1 MFFRNCCNQHN
12 HCCSHPQPSN
22 CCDNHIIIVSGPTGA
37 TGSTGP
43 TGPTGATGPAGTGPA
58 ITGPTGPTGATGAI
72 GPTGPQGVQGIQGIQ
87 GPTGAT
93 GATGA
98 TGTSITGPTGPTG
111 PTGATGATGPTGAT
125 GGFVATSFGSFF
137 TDSEQSVNN
146 TTFPLLTTQ
155 TANGLTINNATGVIT
170 LPNIG
175 TYQIDYGVYA
185 ASGATA
191 NDRMALY
198 LNGAELA
205 GTSRGLENNTMIN
218 ASSIVTTSV
227 ANSTLNIQII
237 SSNVVNFLD
246 NDGINGY
253 TTIVQIA

>member
-43 TGPTGATGPAGTGPA
+43 TGPTGATGPA

-87 GPTGAT
+87 GA
-93 GATGA
+93 
-98 TGTSITGPTGPTG
+98 
-111 PTGATGATGPTGAT
+111 TGAT

-155 TANGLTINNATGVIT
+155 TANGITINNATGVIT

-191 NDRMALY
+191 DDRIALY

-253 TTIVQIA
+253 ITIVQIA